1 MSGPLLSP
9 EEWAVLQ
16 DRRFMPLKA
25 SVWHKLEASM
35 GLLRDALAAHLTE
48 SQAPDTWKRGSGKI
62 QRGENYHTYAYR
74 VLDMPAVAAPSGLLL
89 FRTVLLW
96 GHPIGWHLILG
107 GTELERYRAGLPEAC
122 RRLDARYL
130 LSRQPDPW
138 RWEPDPDG
146 QEPFP
151 GACEALTQSLP
162 FVKITRYEPLDA
174 YVQLPEL
181 GLSVWQDFEA
191 VLHAAGSGEPGLP

>member
-9 EEWAVLQ
+9 EEWAVWQ
-16 DRRFMPLKA
+16 DRQFMPLKA
-25 SVWHKLEASM
+25 SAWVKLEASM
-35 GLLRDALAAHLTE
+35 ALLRDALASYLTDT
-48 SQAPDTWKRGSGKI
+48 QAPAAWLRSSGKI
-62 QRGENYHTYAYR
+62 QRGENYRSYPYR
-74 VLDMPAVAAPSGLLL
+74 VLDLPAVTGPEGLLL

-107 GTELERYRAGLPEAC
+107 GAALEPYRAGLREAC
-122 RRLDARYL
+122 RRLDGRYL

-151 GACEALTQSLP
+151 AACETLQHPLP

-174 YVQLPEL
+174 YARLPTL
-181 GLSVWQDFEA
+181 GLAVWQDFEA
-191 VLHAAGSGEPGLP
+191 VLHAADCRELPRS